1 MDHFI
6 EFAKLNW
13 YLFAAFFIVLLLIII
28 TTIQRRVSG
37 ILTISNQALLR
48 LSNDDEAII
57 VDVRD
62 VAVFRKGHISAS
74 INVPMA
80 EIAAKASELHEKHKD
95 KSVILVCQTG
105 ARSFQAAA
113 TFKKYNFPAV
123 YSLNAGIDGWKQ
135 DNLPLSKHK

>member
-13 YLFAAFFIVLLLIII
+13 YLFAGFFIVLSLIII
-28 TTIQRRVSG
+28 TTIQRRLSG
-37 ILTISNQALLR
+37 ILPISNQVLLR

-57 VDVRD
+57 IDIRD
-62 VAVFRKGHISAS
+62 VALFRKGHISTS
-74 INVPMA
+74 INVPIT
-80 EIAAKASELHEKHKD
+80 EIEAKASELHEKYKN
-95 KSVILVCQTG
+95 KSVILVCQSGT
-105 ARSFQAAA
+105 RSFQAA
-113 TFKKYNFPAV
+113 TIFKKYQFPAI